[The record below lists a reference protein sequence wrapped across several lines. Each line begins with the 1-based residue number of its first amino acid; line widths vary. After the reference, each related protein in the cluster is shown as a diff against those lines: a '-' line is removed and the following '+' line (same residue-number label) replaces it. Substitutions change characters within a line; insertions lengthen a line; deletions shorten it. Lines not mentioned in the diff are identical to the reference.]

1 MMNKTTT
8 CLFAL
13 AAAMLLT
20 GCESPLNKAARAG
33 DTARMQQ
40 LLDKGADINLRT
52 LAYGRTPL
60 LYAVA
65 NNNTNE
71 VEWLLSRGADVNK
84 PDLIG
89 WTPLILAAFCNNPAC
104 VKILLEHGADINLRT
119 IAIQDQ
125 PSKTAM
131 DFARERGYTEIVQ
144 LLEAASQK
152 GKTSATQ
159 LSVPTTLP
167 PPAGSAAPF

>member
-1 MMNKTTT
+1 
-8 CLFAL
+8 
-13 AAAMLLT
+13 
-20 GCESPLNKAARAG
+20 
-33 DTARMQQ
+33 MQQ

-52 LAYGRTPL
+52 FAHDRTPL
-60 LYAVA
+60 LYAIA

-84 PDLIG
+84 SDSNG
-89 WTPLILAAFCNNPAC
+89 WTPLIFAAFCNYSAC
-104 VKILLEHGADINLRT
+104 VKILLEHGANTNLRT

-131 DFARERGYTEIVQ
+131 DFARESGYTEIVQ
-144 LLEAASQK
+144 LLEAASRK
-152 GKTSATQ
+152 GGTSATQ